1 MTTTLRARPEA
12 SEYAPFYHGYVEAVP
27 EGDIVA
33 LLRSGG
39 QELLEAIGRI
49 PEDRGGFRYG
59 PEKWSIREVLG
70 HLIDAERIFA
80 YRALRVGRGDHTPL
94 ASFDENEYVKTAGS
108 DARTIAD
115 LVRELARGARGDGAV
130 VRVAT
135 RGSVGT
141 ARGREREGR
150 EPARAGV
157 HHGGTREAPS
167 EDTSGAVRD
176 LAATATAVPSTGYR
190 VPRPGPLAPRMRG
203 RFTTRKTRDVP
214 STEYPARPE

>member
-1 MTTTLRARPEA
+1 MTTTLRSRPDA

-27 EGDIVA
+27 EGDIVD

-39 QELLEAIGRI
+39 QELAEAIGRI

-94 ASFDENEYVKTAGS
+94 ASFDENEYVKTAGA

-115 LVRELARGARGDGAV
+115 LVRELRAVRETTVMLFASLSDEAWGLRGVASGKDVSLRALAYITAGHARHHLRIL
-130 VRVAT
+130 
-135 RGSVGT
+135 
-141 ARGREREGR
+141 RERY
-150 EPARAGV
+150 AI
-157 HHGGTREAPS
+157 
-167 EDTSGAVRD
+167 
-176 LAATATAVPSTGYR
+176 
-190 VPRPGPLAPRMRG
+190 
-203 RFTTRKTRDVP
+203 
-214 STEYPARPE
+214 

>member
-1 MTTTLRARPEA
+1 MPTTLRSRPDV
-12 SEYAPFYHGYVEAVP
+12 SEYAPFYHGYVESVP
-27 EGDIVA
+27 EGDIVE

-39 QELLEAIGRI
+39 QELVEAIGRI

-115 LVRELARGARGDGAV
+115 LVRELRAVRETTVMLFASLPDDAWGLRGVASGKDVSLRALAYITAGHARHHLRIL
-130 VRVAT
+130 
-135 RGSVGT
+135 
-141 ARGREREGR
+141 RERY
-150 EPARAGV
+150 
-157 HHGGTREAPS
+157 
-167 EDTSGAVRD
+167 AV
-176 LAATATAVPSTGYR
+176 
-190 VPRPGPLAPRMRG
+190 
-203 RFTTRKTRDVP
+203 
-214 STEYPARPE
+214 

>member
-59 PEKWSIREVLG
+59 PQKWSIREVLG

-115 LVRELARGARGDGAV
+115 LVREF
-130 VRVAT
+130 
-135 RGSVGT
+135 
-141 ARGREREGR
+141 
-150 EPARAGV
+150 
-157 HHGGTREAPS
+157 
-167 EDTSGAVRD
+167 GAVREATVLLFESLPEEAWGQRGVASGKD
-176 LAATATAVPSTGYR
+176 VSLRALAYITAGH
-190 VPRPGPLAPRMRG
+190 
-203 RFTTRKTRDVP
+203 
-214 STEYPARPE
+214 ARHHLRILRERYAI